1 MVCEV
6 QYGGRVTDD
15 YDRRLLSTIGER
27 YFKEQNMKLGA
38 NASEYPRGYC
48 PKLLADISAA
58 KSFVE
63 SLPHDDLPEVFGLHP
78 NAELSVNMINSG
90 KMFADFVEIQPNDI
104 EAGGSLNFEDIV
116 LACASDL
123 VRNMPPDFS
132 ANHYDSYKKK
142 VIQCAFAS
150 HLITSQNFYFQFGS
164 AKPLNIFL
172 GQEIELLQRVQSV
185 VRQALTDVKLAI
197 EGSIALSPTI
207 NDTMLCFSTG
217 KVPLSWQKCSWPS
230 PNLKVHQLYQ
240 HDTVF

>member
-1 MVCEV
+1 M
-6 QYGGRVTDD
+6 TDD

-27 YFKEQNMKLGA
+27 YFKAQNMNLGSS
-38 NASEYPRGYC
+38 ASEYPRGYC

-90 KMFADFVEIQPNDI
+90 KLFADFVEIQPNDI
-104 EAGGSLNFEDIV
+104 QAGGSLNFEDVV

-123 VRNMPPDFS
+123 ARNMPPDFS
-132 ANHYDSYKKK
+132 SNQYDSYKKK
-142 VIQCAFAS
+142 VNQYFFTPC
-150 HLITSQNFYFQFGS
+150 LITSHHFNFQFGS

-172 GQEIELLQRVQSV
+172 GQEIELLQRVQSL

-197 EGSIALSPTI
+197 EGSIALSPTL
-207 NDTMLCFSTG
+207 NDTMLCFSMG

-230 PNLKVHQLYQ
+230 PNLKVHEFDLR
-240 HDTVF
+240 DTVV